1 MDRQR
6 RRTRG
11 LEYGVILLMME
22 IFNIGLSNIPP
33 VTLVSILGQVNVL
46 LVTFFPL
53 YHIVLFNTHTVD
65 GAITKN
71 FSSCTKQHDT

>member
-33 VTLVSILGQVNVL
+33 VTLVSILGQVNVFSS
-46 LVTFFPL
+46 FFPL
-53 YHIVLFNTHTVD
+53 FIVIEY
-65 GAITKN
+65 G
-71 FSSCTKQHDT
+71 